1 MSFDVTGFDDMMAEL
16 ARLGDV
22 DEVAP
27 KMLEAAE
34 PILTRN
40 LKAGSSRHRGYGD
53 MENSIKATKP
63 RQTRDGWSLTVRP
76 TGTDRKGVRNMEKMA
91 YLEYGTS
98 KQAATPVL
106 GPAVRQSEAPCLAAM
121 QNVFDEA
128 TK

>member
-1 MSFDVTGFDDMMAEL
+1 MSFELEGFDGMMAEL
-16 ARLGDV
+16 ERLGNV
-22 DEVAP
+22 DELAP

-34 PILTRN
+34 PIMTRN
-40 LKAGSSRHRGYGD
+40 LKAAASTHKRTGE
-53 MENSIKATKP
+53 MESSIKPTKP
-63 RQTRDGWSLTVRP
+63 KQTKDGWSLTVRS

-106 GPAVRQSEAPCLAAM
+106 GPAVRQSETACLAAM
-121 QNVFDEA
+121 QNAFDEA